1 MLVNRLRSAPL
12 CEMCGGSGRTI
23 NPRVVERVRAHAE
36 AVGPTLAAL
45 SLSHLAGDMVACTRC
60 AGTGS
65 PLRARVE
72 LAAYC
77 GDEGAQA
84 ALGPRRHRPD
94 CYVGPSE
101 HVGDC
106 GSWEWLPHR
115 AFAAWVRGLQR
126 WADLGRVPGWLPAF
140 AAHAGFE
147 VGLRGYQ
154 PGRAEAFEAAVETS
168 RRMRAWLGDPG
179 PHTLAFVRAAHD
191 GAGPFASMPFP
202 IRAMLSGVLQ
212 FEPGCGGVARQIDPD
227 GLSSAGHV
235 LGWSAR
241 NVGEAPVREAIQR
254 SLIAW
259 ALSPGE
265 S

>member
-1 MLVNRLRSAPL
+1 MTVDSYTHSPVHA
-12 CEMCGGSGRTI
+12 CTYVSGRPDDVSADPISRHDESLPCDCVLTEHLSETC
-23 NPRVVERVRAHAE
+23 PVPYV
-36 AVGPTLAAL
+36 AAF
-45 SLSHLAGDMVACTRC
+45 
-60 AGTGS
+60 
-65 PLRARVE
+65 PE
-72 LAAYC
+72 
-77 GDEGAQA
+77 
-84 ALGPRRHRPD
+84 
-94 CYVGPSE
+94 
-101 HVGDC
+101 
-106 GSWEWLPHR
+106 
-115 AFAAWVRGLQR
+115 WVRGLSR
-126 WADLGRVPGWLPAF
+126 WADVGRVPGWLPAF

-154 PGRAEAFEAAVETS
+154 PGRSEAFDAAVETS

-179 PHTLAFVRAAHD
+179 PHTLVFVRAAHD

-227 GLSSAGHV
+227 GMSSAGHV

-241 NVGEAPVREAIQR
+241 NGEAPVREEIQR

-265 S
+265 P